1 VQKVQDIQKDRM
13 QENRGRS
20 NKRNG
25 RGVWSNKIC
34 PIFELG
40 VFHRLATA
48 GSF

>member
-1 VQKVQDIQKDRM
+1 VQGIREERM
-13 QENRGRS
+13 QERQRGRA

-25 RGVWSNKIC
+25 TELWSNSFS